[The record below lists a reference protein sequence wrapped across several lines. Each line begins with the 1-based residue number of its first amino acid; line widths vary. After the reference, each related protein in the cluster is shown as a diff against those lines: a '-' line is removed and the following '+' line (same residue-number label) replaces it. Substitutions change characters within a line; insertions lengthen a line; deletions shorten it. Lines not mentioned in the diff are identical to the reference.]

1 MVRTGDQRRPDLCR
15 CHLGQDIPSTFCASL
30 PPYREPAAGPAG
42 GTQRR
47 IAKGAA
53 GPPKSPKAAR
63 CRRLT
68 GRLAAAG
75 SGSGAVRSGPC
86 RDSSGPAILRPG
98 AGSATRAGACRQDLA
113 AAATAQAGPGPR
125 HTPGPVLTSD
135 SDCPCATGACHE
147 HMQFDLHRP
156 RPWRATAAFKST
168 GLCPRAAGRTTQDAT
183 ARGRPCQGQ
192 INRVHDPQAAGGG
205 ASRRFAP
212 AAEPLPAAPESGA
225 ESLCEATLPVHRAVH
240 RAGGES
246 IDRMGM
252 GACRPAEGGCPAHG
266 IGFWRCVVQICIAQR
281 GRVGSGAWTVAGHEK
296 VISKMV

>member
-1 MVRTGDQRRPDLCR
+1 MPLPTWTRHPKHFLCEAAPGPRTGGRPGWR
-15 CHLGQDIPSTFCASL
+15 HTAAH
-30 PPYREPAAGPAG
+30 REGSG
-42 GTQRR
+42 
-47 IAKGAA
+47 GAA
-53 GPPKSPKAAR
+53 EVAESGPVSKAHR
-63 CRRLT
+63 Q
-68 GRLAAAG
+68 AG
-75 SGSGAVRSGPC
+75 SGRVGERRRPQ
-86 RDSSGPAILRPG
+86 RPRPRLLRPG
-98 AGSATRAGACRQDLA
+98 DPPARRRAGSATRAGACRQDLA

-212 AAEPLPAAPESGA
+212 AAEPLPAAAESGA
-225 ESLCEATLPVHRAVH
+225 GSLCEATLPVHRAVH

-281 GRVGSGAWTVAGHEK
+281 GRVCSGAWTVAGHEK
-296 VISKMV
+296 VIPKMV